1 MVTLREKITCHSM
14 IDQTG
19 HTSGQKGQDLYA
31 APPARQA
38 TALAQ

>member
-1 MVTLREKITCHSM
+1 MVTLSEKITCHSM

-19 HTSGQKGQDLYA
+19 HASGQTGQDLYV

-38 TALAQ
+38 TASAP